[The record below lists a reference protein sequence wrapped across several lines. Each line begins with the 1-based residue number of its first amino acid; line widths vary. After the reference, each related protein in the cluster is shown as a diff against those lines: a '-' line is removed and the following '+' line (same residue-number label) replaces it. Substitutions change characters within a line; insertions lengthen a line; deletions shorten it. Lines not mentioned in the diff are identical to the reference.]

1 MEYHIALQR
10 RMFPF
15 RPQATA
21 TTPRQ
26 PYTGIRMVDERGVDV
41 VNGAKFTHIDT
52 TRFHDYTAY
61 VARGGYLS
69 EHDLK
74 TPFHLLEG
82 EPAARQVEI
91 RRQQEHTQTRKQ
103 NELLTRQR
111 QQEAEG
117 EGTKN
122 GAKAKKIRI
131 QDPSSATAAAAA
143 IDSTMVAYAEDYY
156 FRRKNHCEQQ

>member
-82 EPAARQVEI
+82 DTAARQVEI
-91 RRQQEHTQTRKQ
+91 RQQEPQKNRKQ
-103 NELLTRQR
+103 NELLARQ
-111 QQEAEG
+111 QQEQEAEG
-117 EGTKN
+117 GGTKN
-122 GAKAKKIRI
+122 GAKAK
-131 QDPSSATAAAAA
+131 
-143 IDSTMVAYAEDYY
+143 
-156 FRRKNHCEQQ
+156 N

>member
-82 EPAARQVEI
+82 DTAARQVEI
-91 RRQQEHTQTRKQ
+91 RQQEPQKNRKQ
-103 NELLTRQR
+103 NELLARQ
-111 QQEAEG
+111 QQEQEAEG
-117 EGTKN
+117 GGTKN
-122 GAKAKKIRI
+122 STKAKK
-131 QDPSSATAAAAA
+131 
-143 IDSTMVAYAEDYY
+143 
-156 FRRKNHCEQQ
+156 